1 MNFNGLS
8 PPVQGNCRTQRET
21 ERGGGRA
28 EGAGGWR
35 GGGKEREKKKTE
47 RFLQVA
53 DDTARDTAE
62 W

>member
-1 MNFNGLS
+1 MVCHHQYRVIAGPRERRREGVGERRGLA
-8 PPVQGNCRTQRET
+8 
-21 ERGGGRA
+21 GGG
-28 EGAGGWR
+28 

-47 RFLQVA
+47 RFLKVA